1 MNRRKVST
9 FAGAILESSAFN
21 ILWRLWEGPHTLREL
36 SVELELEQSTVNRQV
51 NAAIKHGYVERF
63 AVEGSASKLL
73 RPTDTGREAFVH
85 DANMRAD
92 RLRRVF
98 DDLAPGSPG
107 ALLRELRA
115 YNDAYERAVR
125 AEGL

>member
-1 MNRRKVST
+1 M
-9 FAGAILESSAFN
+9 
-21 ILWRLWEGPHTLREL
+21 
-36 SVELELEQSTVNRQV
+36 NRQV
-51 NAAIKHGYVERF
+51 NAAIKHGYIERF
-63 AVEGSASKLL
+63 AVEGSASKM
-73 RPTDTGREAFVH
+73 RPTDAGRAAFEH
-85 DANMRAD
+85 DGDLRAD

-98 DDLAPGSPG
+98 DDLAPGSPE